1 MDYDLLSNKL
11 GKVRKFLTDK
21 ELYYYKNVD
30 ELNILMTYH
39 SNALEGNTLS
49 IYETK
54 LIFQGT
60 SVGDKS
66 LREIYE
72 AKNHIKAFKHIWEL
86 RHKPKEIITERDILS
101 LNSIILEGITDRRG
115 EYRKGEVE
123 ILGSDVNLAKA
134 SEIKSLMNE
143 FTSELV
149 KEQQENKKHPVQQ
162 ASEAHYKLV
171 KIHPFV
177 DGNGR
182 TSRLLMNSLL
192 IKNSYPPIII
202 EAGERN
208 QYLTSLHKTDKTGNL
223 NYFNEFIYNKAL
235 KTLDTYLEKSNE
247 IIQTT
252 KSKKKSK
259 DRDGR

>member
-1 MDYDLLSNKL
+1 MDYDLLSKKL
-11 GKVRKFLTDK
+11 DKVRKYLTDK
-21 ELYYYKNVD
+21 DLYYYKRVD

-54 LIFQGT
+54 LIFEGS
-60 SVGDKS
+60 SVGDKT
-66 LREIYE
+66 LREVFE
-72 AKNHIKAFKHIWEL
+72 AKNHIKAFQHIWEL
-86 RHKPKEIITERDILS
+86 RHKPEEIITERDILS
-101 LNSIILEGITDRRG
+101 LNSIILEGITDKRG
-115 EYRKGEVE
+115 EYRNNDVA
-123 ILGSDVNLAKA
+123 ILGSDVQLAKK
-134 SEIKSLMNE
+134 EEVKSLMME
-143 FTSELV
+143 FTQELV

-208 QYLTSLHKTDKTGNL
+208 QYLTSLHKTDKTGDL
-223 NYFNEFIYNKAL
+223 NYFNDFIYNKMD
-235 KTLDTYLEKSNE
+235 KTLDTYIEKTNE
-247 IIQTT
+247 IIKE
-252 KSKKKSK
+252 KSKKKNK
-259 DRDGR
+259 DRER